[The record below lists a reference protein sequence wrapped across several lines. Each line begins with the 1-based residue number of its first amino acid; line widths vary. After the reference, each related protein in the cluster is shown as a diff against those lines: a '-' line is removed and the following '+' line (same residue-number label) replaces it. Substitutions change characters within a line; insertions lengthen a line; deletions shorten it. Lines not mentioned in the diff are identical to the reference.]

1 MLIGRTKNEKIFA
14 DYLWFNI
21 VLYHAVNRLCQGGGQ
36 SSDTAT
42 NSKVEAK
49 GQLTISM
56 LDIGQG
62 DAVLIQTGAKNIL
75 IDTGDDKYYEDGKK
89 GKENTQLL
97 TELQKLKIDH
107 IDTLVMTHAHADH
120 IGKADKVI
128 AQYGVKELVYNGIP
142 STSKY
147 FINALKAAKANG
159 TQQVKVKAG
168 DVLDFGNG
176 VSFEIVSPSQSL
188 IDEDTA
194 AIKAKKKVDVNNE
207 SVVGRLTFGNFA
219 MLFTGDAEGPVE
231 KDMVASY
238 GKKLKC
244 QVLKAGHHGSKTSST
259 AEFLKLVQPES
270 VVMSLGVNNQYG
282 HPHEALLNRLQ
293 KQGIKNIYR
302 TDANGTITI
311 VSDGSSYSITT
322 EK

>member
-1 MLIGRTKNEKIFA
+1 MKKYLQIICGLILCCTMLLTG
-14 DYLWFNI
+14 
-21 VLYHAVNRLCQGGGQ
+21 CGQSGGQ
-36 SSDTAT
+36 SSDTAA
-42 NSKVEAK
+42 NSKAEAK

-56 LDIGQG
+56 LDIDQG

-270 VVMSLGVNNQYG
+270 VVMSLGANNQYG

>member
-1 MLIGRTKNEKIFA
+1 MKKYLQIICGLILCCTMLLTG
-14 DYLWFNI
+14 
-21 VLYHAVNRLCQGGGQ
+21 CGQSGGQ
-36 SSDTAT
+36 SSDTAA
-42 NSKVEAK
+42 NSKAEAK

-56 LDIGQG
+56 LDIDQG

-128 AQYGVKELVYNGIP
+128 AQYGVKELDYNGIP
-142 STSKY
+142 STSRY

>member
-1 MLIGRTKNEKIFA
+1 MKKYLQIICGLILCCTMLLTG
-14 DYLWFNI
+14 
-21 VLYHAVNRLCQGGGQ
+21 CGQSGGQ
-36 SSDTAT
+36 SSDTAA

-56 LDIGQG
+56 LDIDQG
-62 DAVLIQTGAKNIL
+62 DAVLIQTGVKNIL

>member
-1 MLIGRTKNEKIFA
+1 MKKYLQIICGLILCCT
-14 DYLWFNI
+14 
-21 VLYHAVNRLCQGGGQ
+21 VLLTGCGQGGEQ
-36 SSDTAT
+36 SSDTAA
-42 NSKVEAK
+42 NSKAEAK

-231 KDMVASY
+231 KDMAASY

-293 KQGIKNIYR
+293 KQGVKNIYR

>member
-1 MLIGRTKNEKIFA
+1 MQIICGLILCCTMLLTG
-14 DYLWFNI
+14 
-21 VLYHAVNRLCQGGGQ
+21 CGQSGGQ
-36 SSDTAT
+36 SSDTAA
-42 NSKVEAK
+42 NSKAEAK

-56 LDIGQG
+56 LDIDQG
-62 DAVLIQTGAKNIL
+62 DAVLIQTGVKNIL

>member
-1 MLIGRTKNEKIFA
+1 MKKYLQIICGLILCCTMLLTG
-14 DYLWFNI
+14 
-21 VLYHAVNRLCQGGGQ
+21 CGQSGGQ

-97 TELQKLKIDH
+97 SELQKLKIDH

-207 SVVGRLTFGNFA
+207 SVVGRLTLGNFA

>member
-1 MLIGRTKNEKIFA
+1 MKKYLQIICGLILCCTMLLTG
-14 DYLWFNI
+14 
-21 VLYHAVNRLCQGGGQ
+21 CGQSGGQ

-42 NSKVEAK
+42 NSKAEAK

-293 KQGIKNIYR
+293 KQGVKNIYR

>member
-1 MLIGRTKNEKIFA
+1 MKKYLQIICGLILCCTMLLTG
-14 DYLWFNI
+14 
-21 VLYHAVNRLCQGGGQ
+21 CGQSGGQ
-36 SSDTAT
+36 SSDTAA
-42 NSKVEAK
+42 NSKAEAK

-231 KDMVASY
+231 KDMAASY

-282 HPHEALLNRLQ
+282 HPHESLLNRLQ
-293 KQGIKNIYR
+293 KQGVKNIYR
-302 TDANGTITI
+302 TDVNGTITI

>member
-1 MLIGRTKNEKIFA
+1 MKKYLQIICGLILCCTMLLTG
-14 DYLWFNI
+14 
-21 VLYHAVNRLCQGGGQ
+21 CGQSGGQ
-36 SSDTAT
+36 SSDTAA
-42 NSKVEAK
+42 NSKAEAK

-56 LDIGQG
+56 LDIDQG

-219 MLFTGDAEGPVE
+219 MLFTGDAEGLVE
-231 KDMVASY
+231 KEMVASY

>member
-1 MLIGRTKNEKIFA
+1 MKKYLQIICGLILCCTMLLTG
-14 DYLWFNI
+14 
-21 VLYHAVNRLCQGGGQ
+21 CGQGGGQ
-36 SSDTAT
+36 SSDTAA
-42 NSKVEAK
+42 NSKAEAK

-188 IDEDTA
+188 IDEDTS

-207 SVVGRLTFGNFA
+207 SVVGRLTFGDFA

-231 KDMVASY
+231 KTMAASY

-293 KQGIKNIYR
+293 KQGVKNIYR

>member
-1 MLIGRTKNEKIFA
+1 MKKYLQIICGLILCCT
-14 DYLWFNI
+14 
-21 VLYHAVNRLCQGGGQ
+21 VLLTGCGQGGGQ
-36 SSDTAT
+36 SSDTAA
-42 NSKVEAK
+42 NSKAEAK

-219 MLFTGDAEGPVE
+219 MLFTGDAEGHVE
-231 KDMVASY
+231 KEMVASY

-293 KQGIKNIYR
+293 KQGVKNIYR

>member
-1 MLIGRTKNEKIFA
+1 MKKYLQIICGLILCCTMLLTG
-14 DYLWFNI
+14 
-21 VLYHAVNRLCQGGGQ
+21 CGQSGGQ
-36 SSDTAT
+36 SSDTAA
-42 NSKVEAK
+42 NSKAEAK

-97 TELQKLKIDH
+97 TELQKMKIDH
-107 IDTLVMTHAHADH
+107 IDILVMTHAHADH

-128 AQYGVKELVYNGIP
+128 VQYGVKELVYNGIP

-293 KQGIKNIYR
+293 KQGVKNIYR

>member
-1 MLIGRTKNEKIFA
+1 MKKYLQIICGLILCCT
-14 DYLWFNI
+14 
-21 VLYHAVNRLCQGGGQ
+21 VLLTGCGQGGGQ
-36 SSDTAT
+36 SSDTAA

-176 VSFEIVSPSQSL
+176 VSFEIVSPTQSL

-231 KDMVASY
+231 KDMAASY

-293 KQGIKNIYR
+293 KQGVKNIYR

>member
-1 MLIGRTKNEKIFA
+1 MKKYLQIICGLILCCT
-14 DYLWFNI
+14 
-21 VLYHAVNRLCQGGGQ
+21 VLLTGCGQGGGQ
-36 SSDTAT
+36 SSDTAAS
-42 NSKVEAK
+42 SKVEAK

-176 VSFEIVSPSQSL
+176 VSFEIVSPTQSL

-194 AIKAKKKVDVNNE
+194 DIKAKKKVDVNNE

-231 KDMVASY
+231 KDMAASY

-293 KQGIKNIYR
+293 KQGVKNIYR

>member
-1 MLIGRTKNEKIFA
+1 MKKYLQIICGLILCCTMLLTG
-14 DYLWFNI
+14 
-21 VLYHAVNRLCQGGGQ
+21 CGQGGGQ
-36 SSDTAT
+36 SSDTAA
-42 NSKVEAK
+42 NSKAEAK

-89 GKENTQLL
+89 GKDNTQLL

-219 MLFTGDAEGPVE
+219 MLFTGDAEGPAE
-231 KDMVASY
+231 KIMAASY
-238 GKKLKC
+238 GEKLKC

>member
-1 MLIGRTKNEKIFA
+1 MKKYLQIICGLILCCTMLLTG
-14 DYLWFNI
+14 
-21 VLYHAVNRLCQGGGQ
+21 CGQSGGQ
-36 SSDTAT
+36 SSDTAA
-42 NSKVEAK
+42 NSKAEVK

-89 GKENTQLL
+89 GKDNTQLL

-282 HPHEALLNRLQ
+282 HPHEALLNRLH
-293 KQGIKNIYR
+293 KQGVKNIYR

>member
-1 MLIGRTKNEKIFA
+1 MKKYLQIICGLILCCTMLLTG
-14 DYLWFNI
+14 
-21 VLYHAVNRLCQGGGQ
+21 CGQGGGQ
-36 SSDTAT
+36 SSDTAA
-42 NSKVEAK
+42 NSKAEAK

-231 KDMVASY
+231 KDMAASY

-282 HPHEALLNRLQ
+282 HPHEALLKRLQ
-293 KQGIKNIYR
+293 KQGVKNIYR

>member
-1 MLIGRTKNEKIFA
+1 MKKYLQIICGLILCCTMLLTG
-14 DYLWFNI
+14 
-21 VLYHAVNRLCQGGGQ
+21 CGQSGGQ
-36 SSDTAT
+36 SSDTAA

-231 KDMVASY
+231 KDMAASY

>member
-1 MLIGRTKNEKIFA
+1 MKKYLQIICGLILCCTMLLTG
-14 DYLWFNI
+14 
-21 VLYHAVNRLCQGGGQ
+21 CGQSGGQ
-36 SSDTAT
+36 SSDTAA
-42 NSKVEAK
+42 NSKAEVK

-293 KQGIKNIYR
+293 KQGVKNIYR
-302 TDANGTITI
+302 SDANGTITI
-311 VSDGSSYSITT
+311 VSDGSSYSIIT

>member
-1 MLIGRTKNEKIFA
+1 MKKYLQIICGLILCCTMLLTG
-14 DYLWFNI
+14 
-21 VLYHAVNRLCQGGGQ
+21 CGQSGGQ
-36 SSDTAT
+36 SSDTAA
-42 NSKVEAK
+42 NSKAEAK

-56 LDIGQG
+56 LDIDQG
-62 DAVLIQTGAKNIL
+62 DAVLIQTGVKNIL

-219 MLFTGDAEGPVE
+219 MLFTGDAEGLVE

>member
-1 MLIGRTKNEKIFA
+1 MKKYLQIICGLILCCTMLLTG
-14 DYLWFNI
+14 
-21 VLYHAVNRLCQGGGQ
+21 CGQSGGQ

-42 NSKVEAK
+42 NSKAEAK
-49 GQLTISM
+49 GQLIINM

-231 KDMVASY
+231 KDMAASY

-282 HPHEALLNRLQ
+282 HPHEALLKRLQ

>member
-1 MLIGRTKNEKIFA
+1 MKKYLQIICGLILCCT
-14 DYLWFNI
+14 
-21 VLYHAVNRLCQGGGQ
+21 VLLTGCGQGGGQ
-36 SSDTAT
+36 SSDTAA
-42 NSKVEAK
+42 NSKAEAK

-128 AQYGVKELVYNGIP
+128 AQYGVKKLVYNGIP

-194 AIKAKKKVDVNNE
+194 SIKAKKKVDVNNE

>member
-1 MLIGRTKNEKIFA
+1 MKKYLQIICGLILCCTMLLTG
-14 DYLWFNI
+14 
-21 VLYHAVNRLCQGGGQ
+21 CGQGGGQ
-36 SSDTAT
+36 SSDTAA

-147 FINALKAAKANG
+147 FVNALKAAKANG
-159 TQQVKVKAG
+159 TKQVKVKAG

-231 KDMVASY
+231 KTMAASY

-293 KQGIKNIYR
+293 KQGVKNIYR

>member
-1 MLIGRTKNEKIFA
+1 MKKYLQIICGLILCCTMLLTG
-14 DYLWFNI
+14 
-21 VLYHAVNRLCQGGGQ
+21 CGQSGGQ
-36 SSDTAT
+36 SSDTAA
-42 NSKVEAK
+42 NSKAEAK

-56 LDIGQG
+56 LDIDQG

-107 IDTLVMTHAHADH
+107 IDTLVMTHSHADH

>member
-1 MLIGRTKNEKIFA
+1 MKKYLQIICGLILCCTMLLTG
-14 DYLWFNI
+14 
-21 VLYHAVNRLCQGGGQ
+21 CGQGGGQ

-231 KDMVASY
+231 KTMAASY

>member
-1 MLIGRTKNEKIFA
+1 MKKYLQIICGLILCCTMLLTG
-14 DYLWFNI
+14 
-21 VLYHAVNRLCQGGGQ
+21 CGQSGGQ
-36 SSDTAT
+36 SSDTAA

-97 TELQKLKIDH
+97 SELQKLKIDH

>member
-1 MLIGRTKNEKIFA
+1 MKKYLQIICGLILCCTMLLTG
-14 DYLWFNI
+14 
-21 VLYHAVNRLCQGGGQ
+21 CGQSGGQ

-49 GQLTISM
+49 GQLIINM

>member
-1 MLIGRTKNEKIFA
+1 MKKYLQIICGLILCCTMLLTG
-14 DYLWFNI
+14 
-21 VLYHAVNRLCQGGGQ
+21 CGQGGGQ
-36 SSDTAT
+36 SSDTAA
-42 NSKVEAK
+42 NSKAEAK

-159 TQQVKVKAG
+159 TQQVRVKAG

-231 KDMVASY
+231 KDMAASY

>member
-1 MLIGRTKNEKIFA
+1 MKKYLQIICGLILCCTMLLTG
-14 DYLWFNI
+14 
-21 VLYHAVNRLCQGGGQ
+21 CGQSGGQ
-36 SSDTAT
+36 SSDTAA
-42 NSKVEAK
+42 NSKAEAK

-56 LDIGQG
+56 LDIDQG

-282 HPHEALLNRLQ
+282 HPHEALLNRLH

>member
-1 MLIGRTKNEKIFA
+1 MKKYLQIICGLILCCTMLLTG
-14 DYLWFNI
+14 
-21 VLYHAVNRLCQGGGQ
+21 CGQGGGQ

-207 SVVGRLTFGNFA
+207 SVVGRLIFGNFA

-231 KDMVASY
+231 KTMAASY

-293 KQGIKNIYR
+293 KQGVKNIYR

>member
-1 MLIGRTKNEKIFA
+1 MKKYLQIICGLILCCTMLLTG
-14 DYLWFNI
+14 
-21 VLYHAVNRLCQGGGQ
+21 CGQGGGQ

-42 NSKVEAK
+42 NSKAEAK

-97 TELQKLKIDH
+97 SELQKLKIDH

>member
-1 MLIGRTKNEKIFA
+1 MKKYLQIICGLILCCTMLLTG
-14 DYLWFNI
+14 
-21 VLYHAVNRLCQGGGQ
+21 CGQSGGQ
-36 SSDTAT
+36 SSDTAA
-42 NSKVEAK
+42 NSKAEAK

-282 HPHEALLNRLQ
+282 HPHEALLKRLQ

>member
-1 MLIGRTKNEKIFA
+1 MKKYLQIICGLILCCTMLLTG
-14 DYLWFNI
+14 
-21 VLYHAVNRLCQGGGQ
+21 CGQSGGQ
-36 SSDTAT
+36 SSDTAA
-42 NSKVEAK
+42 NSKAEAK

-56 LDIGQG
+56 LDIDQG

-244 QVLKAGHHGSKTSST
+244 QMLKAGHHGSKTSST

>member
-1 MLIGRTKNEKIFA
+1 MKKYLQIICGLILCCTMLLTG
-14 DYLWFNI
+14 
-21 VLYHAVNRLCQGGGQ
+21 CGQSGGQ
-36 SSDTAT
+36 SSDTVA
-42 NSKVEAK
+42 NSKAEAK
-49 GQLTISM
+49 GQLIISM

-270 VVMSLGVNNQYG
+270 VLMSLGVNNQYG

>member
-1 MLIGRTKNEKIFA
+1 MKKYLQIICGLILCCTMLLTG
-14 DYLWFNI
+14 
-21 VLYHAVNRLCQGGGQ
+21 CGQSGGQ
-36 SSDTAT
+36 SSDTAA
-42 NSKVEAK
+42 NSKAEAK

-56 LDIGQG
+56 LDIDQG
-62 DAVLIQTGAKNIL
+62 DAVLIQTGAENIL

-159 TQQVKVKAG
+159 TQQIKVKAG

>member
-1 MLIGRTKNEKIFA
+1 MKKYLQIICGLILCCTMLLTG
-14 DYLWFNI
+14 
-21 VLYHAVNRLCQGGGQ
+21 CGQSGGQ

-42 NSKVEAK
+42 TNSKAEAK
-49 GQLTISM
+49 GQLIISM

-231 KDMVASY
+231 KEMVASY

>member
-1 MLIGRTKNEKIFA
+1 MKKYLQIICGLILCCTMLLTG
-14 DYLWFNI
+14 
-21 VLYHAVNRLCQGGGQ
+21 CGQSGGQ
-36 SSDTAT
+36 SSDTAA
-42 NSKVEAK
+42 NSKSEAK